1 LIAPPG
7 GPGARAPTSAAEL
20 EVDLGAH
27 PDRAATGCRTGASRL
42 PPTPGIPLASLG
54 QCRRFARPGSLRSP
68 GMGRYGGWKSSQRPE
83 MPKAASGLETLAA
96 LRISSSNGD
105 EIRGPLGST
114 LLLLARIERQRGGGH
129 AANAAEVGRASRPR
143 IRGRDCCAE
152 AGPASFLRETDRSRA
167 RMRCG
172 GRQVFAKGGEHGGTF
187 VSCLSQTLTMRAPFK
202 L

>member
-1 LIAPPG
+1 
-7 GPGARAPTSAAEL
+7 
-20 EVDLGAH
+20 
-27 PDRAATGCRTGASRL
+27 
-42 PPTPGIPLASLG
+42 
-54 QCRRFARPGSLRSP
+54 
-68 GMGRYGGWKSSQRPE
+68 
-83 MPKAASGLETLAA
+83 MPKAASGLKTLAA
-96 LRISSSNGD
+96 CRIELLIGD

-129 AANAAEVGRASRPR
+129 AAEAAEVVLGLPR
-143 IRGRDCCAE
+143 IGGRDRGAE
-152 AGPASFLRETDRSRA
+152 VGPTSFLRETDHSGA

>member
-1 LIAPPG
+1 
-7 GPGARAPTSAAEL
+7 
-20 EVDLGAH
+20 
-27 PDRAATGCRTGASRL
+27 
-42 PPTPGIPLASLG
+42 
-54 QCRRFARPGSLRSP
+54 
-68 GMGRYGGWKSSQRPE
+68 
-83 MPKAASGLETLAA
+83 MPKAASGLKTLAA
-96 LRISSSNGD
+96 FRIELLIGD

-129 AANAAEVGRASRPR
+129 AANAAKVGRAGLPGVRGW
-143 IRGRDCCAE
+143 RGRSRCTE
-152 AGPASFLRETDRSRA
+152 SGPASFAGRIQAETDRSRA